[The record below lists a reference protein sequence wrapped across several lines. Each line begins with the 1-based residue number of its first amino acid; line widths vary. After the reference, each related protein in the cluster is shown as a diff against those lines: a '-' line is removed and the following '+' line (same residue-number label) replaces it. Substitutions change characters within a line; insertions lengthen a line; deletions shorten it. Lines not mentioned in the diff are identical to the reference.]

1 MWLKQ
6 EKINATPSER
16 PVKQPEWLRTGA
28 VISSWH
34 HIARHSYFQ
43 RAWMKY
49 FRPENVPR
57 RRWSDVG
64 LVGRKHG
71 RFIAIDLLWPF
82 DSKHAQY
89 GSPYNKQEP
98 HLFDMFDQYARNN
111 IAACVW
117 KLCVCL
123 ILDLG
128 ISSQIW
134 SLISIC
140 PLQKCHFAGMPHCD
154 TLAIDGTSQNWKMS
168 CLDSMR
174 FWRGEVSWLPE

>member
-1 MWLKQ
+1 MYVCMDVCMYVFMYVKPMWLKQ

-64 LVGRKHG
+64 LVGRKQWIYCDHLIPNMLNMVVHTISKSHTCLTCLTST
-71 RFIAIDLLWPF
+71 RATILLLVSGNF
-82 DSKHAQY
+82 V
-89 GSPYNKQEP
+89 
-98 HLFDMFDQYARNN
+98 F
-111 IAACVW
+111 VW
-117 KLCVCL
+117 Y
-123 ILDLG
+123 
-128 ISSQIW
+128 
-134 SLISIC
+134 
-140 PLQKCHFAGMPHCD
+140 
-154 TLAIDGTSQNWKMS
+154 
-168 CLDSMR
+168 
-174 FWRGEVSWLPE
+174 

>member
-64 LVGRKHG
+64 LVGRKQWIYCDHL
-71 RFIAIDLLWPF
+71 IPNMLNMVVHTI
-82 DSKHAQY
+82 SKSHTCLTCLT
-89 GSPYNKQEP
+89 ST
-98 HLFDMFDQYARNN
+98 RNN

-134 SLISIC
+134 SLTSIC